1 MNKIIQL
8 REAVVTGDS
17 EQAINI
23 AKELLE
29 SDISVKDVVDNLT
42 EAMQELGEKF
52 ERFEVF
58 LPELVVAADAFI
70 SAMEILKPKI
80 DQEYAA
86 TGAAKKPTVVIG
98 TVSGDYHEI
107 GKTVVGLLLQANGF
121 EVVDLGADVDHVAF
135 IDEAKKHKADIVGLS
150 ALMTT
155 TMVRMEDTVR
165 MVREQNLPCRV
176 MIGGAV
182 VSQSYADLIGANGY
196 ADDAVAAVRVATR
209 LCAEVRSA

>member
-1 MNKIIQL
+1 
-8 REAVVTGDS
+8 
-17 EQAINI
+17 
-23 AKELLE
+23 
-29 SDISVKDVVDNLT
+29 
-42 EAMQELGEKF
+42 
-52 ERFEVF
+52 

-150 ALMTT
+150 A
-155 TMVRMEDTVR
+155 
-165 MVREQNLPCRV
+165 
-176 MIGGAV
+176 
-182 VSQSYADLIGANGY
+182 S
-196 ADDAVAAVRVATR
+196 
-209 LCAEVRSA
+209 